1 MSKEP
6 HIDETLE
13 RLTDLVHGYQ
23 RAMDC
28 SNEIITMK
36 NRMIELCELETA
48 LYKRESKR
56 LQKIV
61 FWLSICLGATTGL
74 LLFML

>member
-56 LQKIV
+56 LQKID
-61 FWLSICLGATTGL
+61 
-74 LLFML
+74 